1 MSGPKVL
8 RIKKD
13 VLAKNDEIARAN
25 RGRITAAG
33 AVALNFVSSP
43 GAGKTTL
50 LEKTLTTLR
59 GAVPM
64 SVIEGDQE
72 TDNDARRIAA
82 TGAPVVQVNT
92 ASACH
97 LDAAMVDGALSGL
110 GLDGGGIV
118 FIENVGNLVC
128 PASYDLGE
136 TAKVAVI
143 SVTEGDDKPEKY
155 QKIFRVSQAM
165 VISKTDLLPHV
176 DFDTERA
183 AGLARKLNP
192 DIKVFHV
199 SARTGEGL
207 QGWYDYLLSLVK

>member
-1 MSGPKVL
+1 MSDLKIL

-13 VLAKNDEIARAN
+13 VLAKNDDIARAN
-25 RGRITAAG
+25 RDRLAAAG

-50 LEKTLTTLR
+50 LEKTLTALR
-59 GAVPM
+59 GSVPM
-64 SVIEGDQE
+64 AVIEGDQE

-92 ASACH
+92 VSACH

-110 GLDGGGIV
+110 SPGGGIV

-136 TAKVAVI
+136 AAKIVVI

-155 QKIFRVSQAM
+155 PKIFRISKAM
-165 VISKTDLLPHV
+165 VINKIDLLPHV
-176 DFDTERA
+176 DFDPARA
-183 AGLARKLNP
+183 AAFARKMNP
-192 DIKVFHV
+192 DIKIFHV

-207 QGWYDYLLSLVK
+207 QGWHDYLLSLVK